1 MPARWAARFALFFA
15 VTAVAVA
22 VQRPVYGQG
31 AMEKV
36 KVTYVDRKDGK
47 VYSQREYDLKK
58 ESASGLEVMVVKDL
72 KFIPSADIIRV
83 DYTVPGITADQIA
96 AAMKEEAEEPAKA
109 AKRYGDL
116 QKTPG
121 IPPRA
126 KRYLEYREA
135 VSTAKIADSKTGEEF
150 KAEAQKAIKLLGN
163 FAKNDSWEAWAATR
177 QAARYQM
184 ELDDFKGAADT
195 LGALAGNK
203 ALSKDLATEALIAQG
218 AAMLRA
224 GDVGGAASVAKD
236 AKAAATGTLKQRA
249 EALELAAKIAK
260 GSEGT
265 SKPKEAMDL
274 EKALLTTITDPMAR
288 ALGYGLLGHVYK
300 TYGLK
305 RDAMWAYLW
314 VDVVNNQDR
323 DEELL
328 AVKNLADIFG
338 DVGEADRA
346 VQYKEKLPK
355 VR

>member
-15 VTAVAVA
+15 VTAVAVT
-22 VQRPVYGQG
+22 VQRPVYAQG

-36 KVTYVDRKDGK
+36 KVTFIDRKDGK

-58 ESASGLEVMVVKDL
+58 ESASGLEVMVLKEV

-83 DYTVPGITADQIA
+83 DYLVPGITADQIA
-96 AAMKEEAEEPAKA
+96 AAIKEESEEPAKA
-109 AKRYGDL
+109 AKRYSDL
-116 QKTPG
+116 QKSPG

-135 VSTAKIADSKTGEEF
+135 VSMAKTADSKTGEEF
-150 KAEAQKAIKLLGN
+150 KAEAEKAIKLLST

-184 ELDDFKGAADT
+184 ELDNFKAAADT
-195 LGALAGNK
+195 LGALAANK
-203 ALSKDLATEALIAQG
+203 ALSKDLIAEAKIAQG
-218 AAMLRA
+218 AALLRS
-224 GDVGGAASVAKD
+224 GDSGGAKD
-236 AKAAATGTLKQRA
+236 AAGEVKGSATASLKQRA
-249 EALELAAKIAK
+249 EVLALASLIPK
-260 GSEGT
+260 GTEGT
-265 SKPKEAMDL
+265 AKPKEAMDL
-274 EKALLTTITDPMAR
+274 EKALLTTITDPLAR
-288 ALGYGLLGHVYK
+288 ALGYGLLGHIYK

-328 AVKNLADIFG
+328 AVRALADIFG